1 MSAHITRKRSR
12 AEDEGEDLPPP
23 KRESADHDHSA
34 ESASAD
40 SEGNAG
46 ASAGSRQG
54 PGEQE
59 AAIDGGQTSNKDEE
73 FWFEDST
80 VIFVS
85 CDTEFRVYKGVLAKL
100 STVFKALFADRSHA
114 VRNVSVDEGQ
124 TISCPVVPISD
135 SPQDMRCLLRVC
147 FFSKRLGRSVVGAS
161 QRPTRD

>member
-40 SEGNAG
+40 SDGN

-59 AAIDGGQTSNKDEE
+59 AARNGGQAFNKDDE
-73 FWFEDST
+73 FWFEDGT

-100 STVFKALFADRSHA
+100 STVFKTLFADRGHA
-114 VRNVSVDEGQ
+114 VRNVSIDEGQ
-124 TISCPVVPISD
+124 VISCPIVHISD

-147 FFSKRLGRSVVGAS
+147 FFSKRLGRSVVDRVPQYPA
-161 QRPTRD
+161 RD